1 MKVVYNGILGG
12 WFIVRGAHQTP
23 ISGRFE
29 TKEAALA
36 HLRKRNPFHTGLYIM
51 TLYTIRWTQPY
62 TTWEPVEFPI
72 QDLSAAQA
80 VLQRIMRK

>member
-1 MKVVYNGILGG
+1 MQTLLGVATLPAKLTGACNMKVVYNSLLTG

-36 HLRKRNPFHTGLYIM
+36 HLRKRNPFHTGL
-51 TLYTIRWTQPY
+51 
-62 TTWEPVEFPI
+62 
-72 QDLSAAQA
+72 
-80 VLQRIMRK
+80 

>member
-1 MKVVYNGILGG
+1 MQTHLGLAELTAKPTGACDMKVVYNGILGG

-36 HLRKRNPFHTGLYIM
+36 HLRKRNPFHTGL
-51 TLYTIRWTQPY
+51 
-62 TTWEPVEFPI
+62 
-72 QDLSAAQA
+72 
-80 VLQRIMRK
+80 

>member
-1 MKVVYNGILGG
+1 MIVTLLGRAILPAKLIGACKMKVVYNSLLSG

-36 HLRKRNPFHTGLYIM
+36 HLRKRNPFHTGL
-51 TLYTIRWTQPY
+51 
-62 TTWEPVEFPI
+62 
-72 QDLSAAQA
+72 
-80 VLQRIMRK
+80 

>member
-1 MKVVYNGILGG
+1 MHVVFNRLLNG

-36 HLRKRNPFHTGLYIM
+36 HLRCRNPFHM
-51 TLYTIRWTQPY
+51 
-62 TTWEPVEFPI
+62 V
-72 QDLSAAQA
+72 
-80 VLQRIMRK
+80 